1 MNIHLTTDLW
11 TAKSHHSYLGVTATW
26 LTSDFEFREAL
37 LSCDHLLYPHTGEVI
52 SEELFRIIG
61 VWRLETMIFTIATD
75 NGANMVKGIRLLN
88 TNHISSVERQP
99 CAAHTLQL
107 SVQEGLKQS
116 QKAQNE
122 SNQAEGDVQSP
133 LDLLTDVKMRWN
145 STYLAWKRLLELHNS
160 IRFVSTSL
168 LSKSNRASQKEGEK
182 LERLCLS
189 VGEKEFLQEV
199 VKLLEPIK
207 IVTKHLCGAN
217 YPTLNL
223 VHPYMESLKKKFA
236 PRSDKNETVDTY
248 LNLVYGEGYEE
259 NDDDEITDNDIPDA
273 GTRQQW
279 QYAHR
284 QFHQRMSAYTNK
296 VEDLPPVN
304 TTNLLKKVRAAI
316 YLSLDEL
323 WAIPTDTALIATFLD
338 YRFKHFKWSTNSE

>member
-11 TAKSHHSYLGVTATW
+11 TAKSRYGYLGVTATW

-37 LSCDHLLYPHTGEVI
+37 LSCDHLPYPHTGEVI

-61 VWRLETMIFTIATD
+61 VWRLKTMVFTIATD
-75 NGANMVKGIRLLN
+75 NGANMVN
-88 TNHISSVERQP
+88 VERQP
-99 CAAHTLQL
+99 CAVHTLQL
-107 SVQEGLKQS
+107 SVQEGLKQCKAIHRRVKS
-116 QKAQNE
+116 LQAFFRLPKQAQRLHKAQKAQNE

-133 LDLLTDVKMRWN
+133 LDLLTDVKTRWN

-168 LSKSNRASQKEGEK
+168 LSKSDRASQKDGEK
-182 LERLCLS
+182 LERLCLL

-199 VKLLEPIK
+199 VKLLEPIE
-207 IVTKHLCGAN
+207 IVTRHLCGAN
-217 YPTLNL
+217 YPILNL

-259 NDDDEITDNDIPDA
+259 NDDDEITDDDIPDA

-284 QFHQRMSAYTNK
+284 
-296 VEDLPPVN
+296 
-304 TTNLLKKVRAAI
+304 
-316 YLSLDEL
+316 
-323 WAIPTDTALIATFLD
+323 
-338 YRFKHFKWSTNSE
+338 